1 MIHITGLY
9 QYLLTDVDT
18 SYDTLL
24 QVFPTLYQ
32 KLNNIKGANKL
43 NTERK
48 IFNFLENNIFKKS
61 QRKSVYHI
69 ALALACVII
78 KKKL

>member
-1 MIHITGLY
+1 M
-9 QYLLTDVDT
+9 DT

-32 KLNNIKGANKL
+32 EINNIKEANKL

-48 IFNFLENNIFKKS
+48 TFNFLENNIFKKS